1 MTNCI
6 VWLSSNTFIC
16 VHKFRLVHSTRLE
29 RAMFSLTGLPLI
41 EISDELVVLGLR
53 FLVPLVKHTHFPLL
67 VYLALLGEVVL
78 RLYIPILLL
87 VYTEALLD
95 ELEDFL
101 LVIELALLA
110 LGNAYATEECFV
122 IRNFFSKEL
131 YLLELTLRETLLTGT
146 LAQGAHSK
154 GAHDRIICELS
165 P

>member
-6 VWLSSNTFIC
+6 VWLSSNTFIS
-16 VHKFRLVHSTRLE
+16 VHKFRLVHGTSFE

-41 EISDELVVLGLR
+41 DINDKLVVLGLR
-53 FLVPLVKHTHFPLL
+53 FLVWHRLFPLL
-67 VYLALLGEVVL
+67 DYLALLGEIVL
-78 RLYIPILLL
+78 RLYIPIPL
-87 VYTEALLD
+87 VVNTEALLE

-122 IRNFFSKEL
+122 IRDFFSKEL
-131 YLLELTLRETLLTGT
+131 YLLELTLREMLLTGT
-146 LAQGAHSK
+146 LVQGGHSK
-154 GAHDRIICELS
+154 GARDRIICELS